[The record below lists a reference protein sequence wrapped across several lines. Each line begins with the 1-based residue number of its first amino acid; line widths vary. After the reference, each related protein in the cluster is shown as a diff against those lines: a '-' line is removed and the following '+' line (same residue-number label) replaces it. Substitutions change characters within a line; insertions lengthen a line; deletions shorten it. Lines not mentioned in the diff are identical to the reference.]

1 MAKPFYQKFD
11 VPEGLDTDALKL
23 LEKVAKKND
32 SFIRKG
38 TNETTKAIERSNA
51 KLVFIALDVDPPE
64 IVGYLPL
71 LCEDKKVPYIYVQ
84 GKKDLG
90 TSCGLEINMA
100 SCVITDFGEYE
111 KDGENIAKRCKELAK
126 IN

>member
-11 VPEGLDTDALKL
+11 VPDGLDTDSLKL

-32 SFIRKG
+32 KFVRKG
-38 TNETTKAIERSNA
+38 TNETTKAIERSTA
-51 KLVFIALDVDPPE
+51 KLVYISLDVDPAE

-71 LCEDKKVPYIYVQ
+71 LCEDKKVPYVYIQ
-84 GKKDLG
+84 SKKDLG
-90 TSCGLEINMA
+90 KCCGLEINMA
-100 SCVITDFGEYE
+100 SCAITSFADSD